1 MTKEQMRTL
10 NKEQLAKLK
19 SNENKQYT
27 EIEFGIGSNLEDC
40 VNRLTRDEHRLL
52 KGTFNG
58 HTFYSDTVT
67 MDSAYMTVM
76 GKTKAELDEDNRKLR
91 ENTIKKRDHTR
102 TMFLN

>member
-1 MTKEQMRTL
+1 
-10 NKEQLAKLK
+10 
-19 SNENKQYT
+19 
-27 EIEFGIGSNLEDC
+27 
-40 VNRLTRDEHRLL
+40 
-52 KGTFNG
+52 
-58 HTFYSDTVT
+58 